1 MVYERKITALCEGFG
16 RLANVEKCLR
26 EYVTYFGDIRNPER
40 DAARKEFAKAL
51 DDFETFL
58 CRTGFFFRSTWQS
71 KLRKQRMI

>member
-40 DAARKEFAKAL
+40 DAARRNSLKRWTISRLFCAEPDFFSGRLGRANYESKE
-51 DDFETFL
+51 
-58 CRTGFFFRSTWQS
+58 
-71 KLRKQRMI
+71 

>member
-40 DAARKEFAKAL
+40 DAARRNSLKRRTISRLFCAEPDFFSGRLGRANYESKE
-51 DDFETFL
+51 
-58 CRTGFFFRSTWQS
+58 
-71 KLRKQRMI
+71 